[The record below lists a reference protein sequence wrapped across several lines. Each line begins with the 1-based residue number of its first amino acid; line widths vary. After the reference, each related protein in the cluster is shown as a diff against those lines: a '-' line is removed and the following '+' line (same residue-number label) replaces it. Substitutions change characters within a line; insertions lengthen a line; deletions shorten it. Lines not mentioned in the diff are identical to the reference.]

1 MARVNQPLISQSA
14 RELRAKEKASW
25 PRWVEKGSCSAGRFM
40 IVSNFISSMREGIMV
55 FFFFFLFLECGNFA
69 YNVSHQVDPRQE
81 DDRKCQSVECVESSI
96 EREKE
101 RGR

>member
-55 FFFFFLFLECGNFA
+55 FFFFFFSSSAEILLITSATKSILDKRMIGNVNRWNA
-69 YNVSHQVDPRQE
+69 WNHR
-81 DDRKCQSVECVESSI
+81 
-96 EREKE
+96 
-101 RGR
+101 